1 MKNIPGAEN
10 SSERVPIWFIEQCE
24 RFSRKKLFTFHRE
37 NDEKD
42 FLTGRD
48 LADKAKVIS
57 QYLQRKLAP
66 GEKVILILPQG
77 LDYICGLLAC
87 FDANVIAIPT
97 PITDLEQQELISE
110 KVGPILKDSNAACI
124 LTDSHFKAYL
134 EAKNLFG
141 SVPLYN
147 IQELF
152 SENYRDAKARTRNW
166 DDIALL
172 LYTSG
177 STSQPKGVMLSHGNV
192 RSQAAIG
199 AFQWGISEDSRI
211 VSWMPQFHNFGL
223 FLNILTPLISGA
235 SSVIMSPGSFIGKPE
250 DWLMTISRH
259 QATHTGAPNF
269 AFDYCCSAMNQEAVP
284 NLSLHSLQGII
295 CGGEPVRKETYENFQ
310 SKFKT
315 AGLGD
320 NVFCP
325 HYGMSE
331 TGSLTTLRPGTP
343 MRFLFLDIP
352 SLELRKVKFK
362 NQDKKSKSV
371 TSCGEIDESTQ
382 LVIVNPDNCQPC
394 PVGEIG
400 EIWVKSPSVAVGYL
414 NRKQETG
421 DSFSGTLSLTKESDF
436 FRTGDLGFI
445 EDNHLYIVGREKE
458 VIIIH
463 GKNHHPVDIEWTI
476 KKYVPS
482 LSLPVSVFSCDIEE
496 QEKVVVVQEVEVSH
510 TGQQPKNFIQSII
523 AAVSENHGLEL
534 YTIQLV
540 AKGSIPRTG
549 SGKIQRKACR
559 NAYLN
564 QTLSVVYQ
572 YRQGDVVS
580 PPPKEDSPAL
590 FDQEIIQTL
599 KQAVFLPVL
608 KSDSPKITE
617 ASSLSELGLDSIQ
630 YVRIS
635 RKIEEVFQI
644 QFPPVL
650 FFKHRSFENLA
661 GYIRGQIAETPVP
674 FTASRLTG
682 TEPLDFSGKSRN
694 EDIAIIGVSCH
705 FPGGAVDP
713 ESFWEILL
721 AQKDCITSFSQS
733 RPEILTEDQRYYGGT
748 GESFPEWGGFIGG
761 VDQFDAAF
769 FNISP
774 LEAESMDPQQRK
786 LLELTWSVIE
796 DGGYNPLQIAG
807 EKIGLF
813 VGVHNNDYADLVMRR
828 PELMKTYGAYLD
840 SGLHFGMIANRV
852 SRWFDFHGPSEIVNT
867 ACSSSL
873 VAVHHAVRSIQQG
886 ESNLAIAAGIN
897 IILTSRVHRA
907 CHRGGMLSKDGRCKT
922 FDRSANGIVR
932 SEGYGALL
940 LKPYGQAV
948 RDGDPIY
955 GMIKKAVINHDGQS
969 NSLRA
974 PNMNAQREL
983 IKSTYEDP
991 NRTPETVSYI
1001 ETHGTGTSLGD
1012 PIEIQALREAFQEIN
1027 PKIPDSLCG
1036 LGTAKTN
1043 IGHCESAS
1051 GIAGVIKVLMSMK
1064 HQTLPGIIH
1073 FNQLNPYIHLKNSP
1087 FYIVEKNQ
1095 EWNRRKDSG
1104 GRDIPNRAGISSFG
1118 LGGVNAHVVV
1128 EEYIPSVTEPS
1139 ISGIETK
1146 EKTVII
1152 PISAKTKQCLR
1163 SSVQKL
1169 QAFLRRS
1176 EVDLL
1181 KAAYTLQTGRAAM
1194 EERIVFV
1201 ISGIPELLQ
1210 KMTDFEQGKEP
1221 IGNCW
1226 QGYMKQQNPESSESG
1241 EETRELI
1248 RKWVAQGERGLGK
1261 VAQHWSQG
1269 GAVDWNLLYGEIK
1282 PHRIHLPTYSFAK
1295 ERYWLPENRNPI
1307 QEAIPTNALTFIHP
1321 LLQQNTSNLSG
1332 LRFSSIFNGR
1342 EFFLADHLVKGE
1354 RILPG
1359 VTYLEMARAAVIQA
1373 VGGMEESGTTIR
1385 LKNIVWT
1392 RFIRVGAQPVRV
1404 NIGLFPESN
1413 GEIAYEVSC
1422 ETEKSPND
1430 PSVDSRGRAEL
1441 GEKTDIPTL
1450 DLSSVKAGCNQ
1461 SVLFST
1467 QVYEAFKKAGI
1478 LYGPGHQGIKEL
1490 YIGKGKILAQLSL
1503 PESLSTTKDQYFLHP
1518 SIMDSALQAFIGL
1531 KGFDDPKLALPFA
1544 MEELEIIDKSTSSM
1558 WAYLRIRE
1566 DQPIEGETQQID
1578 IDLCD
1583 DQGMI
1588 RVRMKGVSF
1597 KAAEEKAGLA
1607 ETMGTLMLE
1616 PVWRERNNLPPTEII
1631 SPDYSRHLVIL
1642 CEMPV
1647 WAEKRIAGEMPE
1659 VRCIHFQSERP
1670 EIEKRFQSY
1679 ACQALE
1685 EIQRELSRRQTGKVL
1700 VQIVVPR
1707 WGEGEIFQ
1715 GLAGLL
1721 KTAGIE
1727 NPKFVGQV
1735 IAIED
1740 PVKIIET
1747 LRENSSIPDDGQI
1760 RYCQGQR
1767 YVLEWNEMEKS
1778 HEKGMMPWKDRGI
1791 YLITGGAGGL
1801 GMIFAREIADQA
1813 KDVNLILTGRSPL
1826 SAEKQNRIQELEALG
1841 AKVVYKSV
1849 DVSNREAVNGL
1860 IRSIREEF
1868 KGLDGIIHSAGVIKD
1883 NYIIKKSP
1891 AEVEEVLAPKVAG
1904 LVNIDQA
1911 SRDLQLD
1918 LVILFSSIAGSLGN
1932 AGQADY
1938 SMANAFMDA
1947 YAEYRNRLVESGQ
1960 RQGWTLSV
1968 NWPLWKDGGMHMEA
1982 ETAKMMM
1989 ENTGMVAMESSAGIQ
2004 ALYEGFSSGKSRMMV
2019 LEGRLERLKHRLTP
2033 GTTATENAPA
2043 DSKGKNKAGL
2053 GVLDMGGDALREKT
2067 ENYLKNLIS
2076 KAINLPAGRIPADAP
2091 FEEYGIDSVMMLEL
2105 NVRLE
2110 KIFGTLSQTL
2120 FYEYQTL
2127 KDLTGYFLE
2136 AHRDRLLSL
2145 PEIENE

>member
-10 SSERVPIWFIEQCE
+10 SSERVLSWFMDQCQ
-24 RFSRKKLFTFHRE
+24 RFSGKKLFTFHRE

-42 FLTGRD
+42 FLTGKD
-48 LADKAKVIS
+48 LADKVKGIS
-57 QYLQRKLAP
+57 QYLQRKLDP
-66 GEKVILILPQG
+66 GEKVILIFPQG

-87 FDANVIAIPT
+87 FDANLIAIPT
-97 PITDLEQQELISE
+97 PITDPEQQELIPE
-110 KVGPILKDSNAACI
+110 KVGPILKDSNAACV

-141 SVPLYN
+141 SVPLCN
-147 IQELF
+147 IQELS
-152 SENYRDAKARTRNW
+152 SENCKDAKARTGNP

-192 RSQAAIG
+192 RSQAATG
-199 AFQWGISEDSRI
+199 AIQWGISEDSRI

-269 AFDYCCSAMNQEAVP
+269 AFDYCCSSINPEAVP
-284 NLSLHSLQGII
+284 NLSLRSLQGII

-310 SKFKT
+310 RKFKT
-315 AGLGD
+315 LGLGD

-331 TGSLTTLRPGTP
+331 TGSLTTLRPGEP
-343 MRFLFLDIP
+343 MRFLSLDIP
-352 SLELRKVKFK
+352 SLELRKVKLK
-362 NQDKKSKSV
+362 NQAKKSKPV
-371 TSCGEIDESTQ
+371 TSCGEIHEPTQ

-394 PVGEIG
+394 PAGEIG

-414 NRKQETG
+414 NRKQETK
-421 DSFSGTLSLTKESDF
+421 DSFSGTLSSTKERGF
-436 FRTGDLGFI
+436 FRTGDLGFV

-458 VIIIH
+458 VMIIH

-476 KKYVPS
+476 QKYVPG

-496 QEKVVVVQEVEVSH
+496 QEKVVVVQEVEASH
-510 TGQQPKNFIQSII
+510 TGRRLKSFIQSIL

-540 AKGSIPRTG
+540 AQGSIPRTG

-559 NAYLN
+559 NAFLN
-564 QTLSVVYQ
+564 QTLPVVYQ
-572 YRQGDVVS
+572 YRLGDVLS
-580 PPPKEDSPAL
+580 PTPGEDSPGL
-590 FDQEIIQTL
+590 FAQEIIQTL
-599 KQAVFLPVL
+599 RQEVFLPVL
-608 KSDSPKITE
+608 KSDSPKTTE
-617 ASSLSELGLDSIQ
+617 ASSLSELGLDSLQ
-630 YVRIS
+630 YVRIA

-644 QFPPVL
+644 PFPPVL

-661 GYIRGQIAETPVP
+661 GYIRGQIAGNPVSC
-674 FTASRLTG
+674 AVSGLSG
-682 TEPLDFSGKSRN
+682 TESLDFPGKSRN
-694 EDIAIIGVSCH
+694 EDIAIIGMSCH

-713 ESFWEILL
+713 ESFWEILS
-721 AQKDCITSFSQS
+721 AQKDCITSFFQS
-733 RPEILTEDQRYYGGT
+733 RPEILAEDQRYYGET
-748 GESFPEWGGFIGG
+748 DECFPEWGGFIGG

-796 DGGYNPLQIAG
+796 DGGYNPLQMAG
-807 EKIGLF
+807 EKIALF
-813 VGVHNNDYADLVMRR
+813 VGVHNNDYADLVIRR

-840 SGLHFGMIANRV
+840 SGLHLGMIANRV

-886 ESNLAIAAGIN
+886 ECNLAIAAGIN

-907 CHRGGMLSKDGRCKT
+907 CHRGGMLSEDGRCKT
-922 FDRSANGIVR
+922 FDQSADGIVR

-948 RDGDPIY
+948 KDGDPIY
-955 GMIKKAVINHDGQS
+955 GMIKKAVVNHDGQS

-983 IKSTYEDP
+983 IKSAYEDL
-991 NRTPETVSYI
+991 NSAAESVSYI

-1012 PIEIQALREAFQEIN
+1012 PIEIQALQEAFQEIN
-1027 PKIPDSLCG
+1027 PKSPHSLCG

-1064 HQTLPGIIH
+1064 HRTLPGIIH
-1073 FNQLNPYIHLKNSP
+1073 FNQLNPYIHLKDSP
-1087 FYIVEKNQ
+1087 FYIVEKTQ

-1118 LGGVNAHVVV
+1118 LGGVNAHIVV

-1139 ISGIETK
+1139 VSGIAAK
-1146 EKTVII
+1146 EEPVII
-1152 PISAKTKQCLR
+1152 PLSAKTKQCLR
-1163 SSVQKL
+1163 SYVQKL

-1176 EVDLL
+1176 EVDLFNL
-1181 KAAYTLQTGRAAM
+1181 AYTLQTGRAAM

-1201 ISGIPELLQ
+1201 INGIPELLQ
-1210 KMTDFEQGKEP
+1210 KMADFEQGKEP

-1226 QGYMKQQNPESSESG
+1226 QGYRKQQSPQSSESG
-1241 EETRELI
+1241 EDARERI
-1248 RKWVAQGERGLGK
+1248 RKWVAQGEPGLGK
-1261 VAQHWSQG
+1261 VAEYWSQG
-1269 GAVDWNLLYGEIK
+1269 GAVDWNLLYGERK
-1282 PHRIHLPTYSFAK
+1282 PQRIHLPAYSFAG
-1295 ERYWLPENRNPI
+1295 ERYWLPENGSST

-1321 LLQQNTSNLSG
+1321 LLQKNTSNLSG
-1332 LRFSSIFNGR
+1332 LRFCSIFNGR
-1342 EFFLADHLVKGE
+1342 EFFLADHRVKEE
-1354 RILPG
+1354 RVLPG
-1359 VTYLEMARAAVIQA
+1359 VAYLEMARAAVIQA
-1373 VGGMEESGTTIR
+1373 VGGVEESRTTIR

-1413 GEIAYEVSC
+1413 GEIAYEVSS
-1422 ETEKSPND
+1422 ESENSPNA

-1441 GEKTDIPTL
+1441 GEKAPMPTL
-1450 DLSSVKAGCNQ
+1450 DLVSLKAGCNQ
-1461 SVLFST
+1461 TVLFPT
-1467 QVYEAFKKAGI
+1467 EVYEAFKKAGI

-1490 YIGKGKILAQLSL
+1490 YIGKGQILARLSL
-1503 PESLSTTKDQYFLHP
+1503 PEFLAATKDQYFLHP
-1518 SIMDSALQAFIGL
+1518 SIMDSALQAFIGF
-1531 KGFDDPKLALPFA
+1531 KGLDDPKLALPFA

-1558 WAYLRIRE
+1558 WAYLRARE
-1566 DQPIEGETQQID
+1566 ERPIGEKPQPID

-1597 KAAEEKAGLA
+1597 KVAEEKAGLA
-1607 ETMGTLMLE
+1607 EAMGTLMLE
-1616 PVWRERNNLPPTEII
+1616 PVWRERNHLLPTEI
-1631 SPDYSRHLVIL
+1631 SYGRRLVIL

-1647 WAEKRIAGEMPE
+1647 GAENRIAGEMPK
-1659 VRCIHFQSERP
+1659 VRCIHFQSEGP
-1670 EIEKRFQSY
+1670 ELEKRFQSY

-1685 EIQRELSRRQTGKVL
+1685 EIQRELSHSRPGKVL
-1700 VQIVVPR
+1700 TQIVVPSR
-1707 WGEGEIFQ
+1707 GEGEIFQ

-1735 IAIED
+1735 IAIEE
-1740 PVKIIET
+1740 PEKIVET
-1747 LRENSSIPDDGQI
+1747 LRENSCIPDDGQI
-1760 RYCQGQR
+1760 RYCQGRR

-1778 HEKGMMPWKDRGI
+1778 HEKGTMPWKDRGI
-1791 YLITGGAGGL
+1791 YLVTGGAGGL
-1801 GMIFAREIADQA
+1801 GMIFAREIAAQA
-1813 KDVNLILTGRSPL
+1813 KNVNLILTGRSPL
-1826 SAEKQNRIQELEALG
+1826 SAAMQKEIQKLEAPG

-1868 KGLDGIIHSAGVIKD
+1868 GGLDGIIHSAGVIKD
-1883 NYIIKKSP
+1883 NYILKKSR
-1891 AEVEEVLAPKVAG
+1891 AEAREVLAPKVAG
-1904 LVNIDQA
+1904 LVNIDQE
-1911 SRDLQLD
+1911 SRDFQLD
-1918 LVILFSSIAGSLGN
+1918 WVILFSSIAGSLGN

-1982 ETAKMMM
+1982 ETVRRMM
-1989 ENTGMVAMESSAGIQ
+1989 EKSGMVAMESSAGIQ
-2004 ALYEGFSSGKSRMMV
+2004 ALYEGFSSGKSRLMV
-2019 LEGRLERLKHRLTP
+2019 LEGRLERLRQRLTP
-2033 GTTATENAPA
+2033 GPTAAENGPA
-2043 DSKGKNKAGL
+2043 GVTMEDHAGL
-2053 GVLDMGGDALREKT
+2053 EIFSMGEEALREKT
-2067 ENYLKNLIS
+2067 QNYLKNLIA
-2076 KAINLPAGRIPADAP
+2076 KAINLPAGRIAADAP

-2105 NVRLE
+2105 NMRLE
-2110 KIFGTLSQTL
+2110 KIFGALSQTL

-2145 PEIENE
+2145 PEIKNE